1 MKKLTIYIV
10 WALLCLNIGTN
21 AQEITPLK
29 VGQKVPLA
37 ILQQKMPYINGNG
50 GQTDSIA
57 LSTYKGKLIILDFW
71 ATWCS
76 GCIYQFEK
84 LEKLQQQYPNQIKV
98 LLVNQANTKDT
109 PQRMQGIFSG
119 KNAPFIKSN
128 LSSIYNDTILGKLF
142 PHPHLPHYAWIGPDG
157 ELLALT
163 NADLVSELAIK
174 GLFAAQERELAE
186 RLKDQTKN
194 RP

>member
-10 WALLCLNIGTN
+10 WALLCLNSGAN
-21 AQEITPLK
+21 AQEIKPLK

-37 ILQQKMPYINGNG
+37 ILQQKMPYINGNN
-50 GQTDSIA
+50 GQTDSVA
-57 LSTYKGKLIILDFW
+57 LSAYKGKLLILDFW

-84 LEKLQQQYPNQIKV
+84 LEKLQQQYQDQIKV
-98 LLVNQANTKDT
+98 LLVNEANTKDK
-109 PQRMQGIFSG
+109 PQHIQGIFSG
-119 KNAPFIKSN
+119 KNAPFIKSD

-142 PHPHLPHYAWIGPDG
+142 PHPYLPHYAWIGPNG

-163 NADLVSELAIK
+163 NADLVNEQAIK
-174 GLFAAQERELAE
+174 GLLAAQAIDQAYT
-186 RLKDQTKN
+186 LKKQTKN